1 MKISTKGRYAL
12 RAMIELASGEPGRPL
27 LGRDIAAAQEIP
39 LDYLEQIFVRLRRT
53 KLVRTM
59 RGAGG
64 GYFLGKKPE
73 DINALEIVE
82 AAEGSLLP
90 LDCLRNGGKCRRAK
104 DCVARTLWQDA
115 GKAMRQVLED
125 TTLADLRDRQ
135 AQL

>member
-1 MKISTKGRYAL
+1 
-12 RAMIELASGEPGRPL
+12 MIELAMGEPGQPL
-27 LGRDIAAAQEIP
+27 LGRDIATAQDIP

-73 DINALEIVE
+73 EISALEIVE

-90 LDCLRNGGKCRRAK
+90 LDCLRNGGKCDRAK
-104 DCVARTLWQDA
+104 ECTARSLWEDA
-115 GKAMRQVLED
+115 GKAMRQVLEA

-135 AQL
+135 ARL